1 MTSTSESHEEAST
14 SMSRRQRRPR
24 RNVST
29 HSMLNAKKMK
39 KIGCWNVR
47 TLNGV
52 GRTAI
57 LTAEMRKY
65 NLSILGVSELRLTG
79 NGRLRTSTGESV
91 LFSGSEDKHERGV
104 ALFLAKGLEKCLIE
118 WEPVN
123 ERIVRGRFY
132 GKQLDT
138 TIIQIYAPTNEADP
152 EDKEEFYEQL
162 SKITEKVPRQ
172 DLLIVMGDA
181 NAKVGRENVGREDVM
196 GKEGLGDR
204 NENGDLFI
212 DFCAQNE
219 LVIGGTLFKHKN
231 IHKYT

>member
-1 MTSTSESHEEAST
+1 M
-14 SMSRRQRRPR
+14 
-24 RNVST
+24 
-29 HSMLNAKKMK
+29 
-39 KIGCWNVR
+39 
-47 TLNGV
+47 
-52 GRTAI
+52 
-57 LTAEMRKY
+57 
-65 NLSILGVSELRLTG
+65 
-79 NGRLRTSTGESV
+79 
-91 LFSGSEDKHERGV
+91 

-118 WEPVN
+118 WEPAN
-123 ERIVRGRFY
+123 ERIIRGRFN
-132 GKQLDT
+132 GKQLNT

-231 IHKYT
+231 IHKYTWT